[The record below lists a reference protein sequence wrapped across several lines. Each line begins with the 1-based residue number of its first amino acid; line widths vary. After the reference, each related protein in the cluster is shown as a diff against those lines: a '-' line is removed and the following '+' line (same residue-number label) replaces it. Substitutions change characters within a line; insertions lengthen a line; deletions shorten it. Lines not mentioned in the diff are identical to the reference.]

1 MGMGEKIDEIT
12 LGTDSEGRAIKN
24 EYGGLVQAGSAMYQ
38 GAKAQKQ
45 AKLAGADA
53 AFEKQYAKREAGVQR
68 LFDTAT
74 TQEAKD
80 QAFMAQKDLEK
91 SSLDYKTRRKGV
103 EEGGFLGTNIGMK
116 DTDYSGLTRGIS
128 PEESTQ
134 LMKDA
139 QGELPATVIE
149 GKKVAD
155 QKFLPQAGKSGEG
168 SISAPEA
175 LQPTPISGS
184 SFGVSDTSRGV
195 QPVSAAETATGSQ
208 YQLQGKEREREQS
221 ELIDRITGKG
231 DKAPS
236 NDEMQQ
242 KQNIANWMRTDLTVQ
257 PQQFGNDNFTRAL
270 DPTTGSEWGKKYLNR
285 NALRQ
290 GRQ

>member
-1 MGMGEKIDEIT
+1 MAYQAGGTDYAGFARQRAQADEGLTRAMERKAKADKQARIKKSGQRSGFQQLAAGVARGAAAYYTGGLSEQMGAGEMIDEAT
-12 LGTDSEGRAIKN
+12 LGTDSEGGAVKST
-24 EYGGLVQAGSAMYQ
+24 YGGLVKAGSAVYQ

-53 AFEKQYAKREAGVQR
+53 AFEKQYSKREAGVQR
-68 LFDTAT
+68 LFDTAKT
-74 TQEAKD
+74 GEARD
-80 QAFMAQKDLEK
+80 QAMAAQRDLEK

-155 QKFLPQAGKSGEG
+155 QKFLPQAGK
-168 SISAPEA
+168 
-175 LQPTPISGS
+175 
-184 SFGVSDTSRGV
+184 
-195 QPVSAAETATGSQ
+195 
-208 YQLQGKEREREQS
+208 
-221 ELIDRITGKG
+221 
-231 DKAPS
+231 
-236 NDEMQQ
+236 
-242 KQNIANWMRTDLTVQ
+242 
-257 PQQFGNDNFTRAL
+257 
-270 DPTTGSEWGKKYLNR
+270 
-285 NALRQ
+285 
-290 GRQ
+290 